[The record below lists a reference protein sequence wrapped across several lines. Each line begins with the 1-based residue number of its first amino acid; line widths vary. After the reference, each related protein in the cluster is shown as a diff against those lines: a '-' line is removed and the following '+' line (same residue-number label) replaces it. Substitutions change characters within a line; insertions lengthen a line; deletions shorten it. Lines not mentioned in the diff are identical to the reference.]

1 MTVRSIE
8 DIRRDHDDYRRWQ
21 VRPKRNPLA
30 NPIPASWR
38 DVGLL
43 LTYAEGFEKLRE
55 ENERLTAE
63 VSAYRRA
70 YEIAR
75 EATLQ
80 SHSGHWDPTGGSGS
94 GCSECQ
100 RARNARAECDEIL
113 ASASSRRSPE
123 DG

>member
-63 VSAYRRA
+63 NSELRRLAQNVIRIVDRDQVDIQALKAAVSSQ
-70 YEIAR
+70 
-75 EATLQ
+75 Q
-80 SHSGHWDPTGGSGS
+80 SPPTKGSS
-94 GCSECQ
+94 D
-100 RARNARAECDEIL
+100 A
-113 ASASSRRSPE
+113 
-123 DG
+123 